1 MPPAPSHEP
10 RVPTVHEGARRPYH
24 APELT
29 ELGAMAEVTN
39 AGSGNVYNFDGASIY
54 AS

>member
-1 MPPAPSHEP
+1 VPAE
-10 RVPTVHEGARRPYH
+10 ARRPYH

-29 ELGAMAEVTN
+29 ELGAMAEVTH
-39 AGSGNVYNFDGASIY
+39 AGNGSSYNFDGASNY